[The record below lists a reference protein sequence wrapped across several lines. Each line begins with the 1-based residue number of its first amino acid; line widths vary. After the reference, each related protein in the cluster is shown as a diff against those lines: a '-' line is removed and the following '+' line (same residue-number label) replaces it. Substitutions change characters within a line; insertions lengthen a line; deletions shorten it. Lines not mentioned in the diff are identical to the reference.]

1 MIDLHTHTCC
11 SDGADLPEALFEK
24 ALAAGLTLLS
34 VTDHNTVAAYRS
46 QAAAHYSGKLIPGVE
61 ITCMYQGE
69 VVEVLG
75 YGFDLKAMESEL
87 DSHVLTFEEK
97 QRREFDL
104 VCAAF
109 ERAGAAFDR
118 DQVVFDPKTE
128 SCRKSFLSHL
138 KTHASNRRLFG
149 CDRSW
154 ENSRAFTRL
163 EIYNPDSPLYVDEAP
178 LYPSVGTAVEMI
190 HRSGGI
196 AFLAHLYIYAHAK
209 EFREQLDSI
218 VKTFGLDGIE
228 CAHSAFT
235 PEQTADLN
243 RFCLERRLL
252 RSGGSDYHGSR
263 KPDISLGT
271 GRGQLHVTEDYL
283 EGWPENCSRSRKISY
298 P

>member
-11 SDGADLPEALFEK
+11 SDGADLPETLLEK

-34 VTDHNTVAAYRS
+34 ITDHNTVAAYRS
-46 QAAAHYSGKLIPGVE
+46 QAAAHYPGKLIPGVE

-75 YGFDLKAMESEL
+75 YGFDLEAMESEL
-87 DSHVLTFEEK
+87 ACHVLTSEEK
-97 QRREFDL
+97 QLREFDL

-109 ERAGAAFDR
+109 EQAGAVFDR
-118 DQVVFDPKTE
+118 NQVIFDPRKE
-128 SCRKSFLSHL
+128 SCRKAFLNHL
-138 KTHASNRRLFG
+138 KTHASNRRLFS
-149 CDRSW
+149 CDQSW

-163 EIYNPDSPLYVDEAP
+163 EIYNPDSLLYVDEAP
-178 LYPSVGTAVEMI
+178 LYPSVGTAVKMI

-235 PEQTADLN
+235 PEQTEDLN
-243 RFCLERRLL
+243 HFCLEHKLL

-263 KPDISLGT
+263 KPEISLGI
-271 GRGQLHVTEDYL
+271 GRGEMRVAEEYL
-283 EGWPENCSRSRKISY
+283 DGWGVRGRWGG
-298 P
+298 

>member
-11 SDGADLPEALFEK
+11 SDGADQPEALFEK

-46 QAAAHYSGKLIPGVE
+46 GAAAGYPGKLIPGVE

-75 YGFDLKAMESEL
+75 YGFNLDAMEAEL
-87 DSHVLTFEEK
+87 SAHVLTFEEK
-97 QRREFDL
+97 QKREFEL

-109 ERAGAAFDR
+109 TGAGAVFDR
-118 DQVVFDPKTE
+118 NQVVFDPKTE
-128 SCRKSFLSHL
+128 SCRKSFLAHL
-138 KTHASNRRLFG
+138 KTNASNRRLFS
-149 CDRSW
+149 CDQSW
-154 ENSRAFTRL
+154 ESSRAFTRM

-196 AFLAHLYIYAHAK
+196 AFLAHLYIYAHAE
-209 EFREQLDSI
+209 EFRGKLDFI
-218 VKTFGLDGIE
+218 ARTFGLDGIE

-235 PEQTADLN
+235 PEQIEDLN
-243 RFCLERRLL
+243 RFCLEHKLL

-263 KPDISLGT
+263 KPGISLGT
-271 GRGQLHVTEDYL
+271 GRGQLNVTEDYL
-283 EGWPENCSRSRKISY
+283 LGWPRI
-298 P
+298 

>member
-11 SDGADLPEALFEK
+11 SDGADQPEALFEK

-46 QAAAHYSGKLIPGVE
+46 QAAAQYPGKLIPGVE

-75 YGFDLKAMESEL
+75 YGFDLEAMEAEL

-97 QRREFDL
+97 QLREFDL
-104 VCAAF
+104 ICAAF
-109 ERAGAAFDR
+109 TRAGAAFDR
-118 DQVVFDPKTE
+118 DQVIFDPSTE
-128 SCRKSFLSHL
+128 SCRKSFLRHL
-138 KTHASNRRLFG
+138 KTDPANRRLFS
-149 CDRSW
+149 CDQSW
-154 ENSRAFTRL
+154 ENSRSFTRM
-163 EIYNPDSPLYVDEAP
+163 EIYNPDSRLYVDEAP

-196 AFLAHLYIYAHAK
+196 AFLAHLYIYAHAE
-209 EFREQLDSI
+209 EFRGQLYSI
-218 VKTFGLDGIE
+218 AKTFGLDGIE

-235 PEQTADLN
+235 PEQTEDLN
-243 RFCLERRLL
+243 RFCLEHNLL

-271 GRGQLHVTEDYL
+271 GRGQLHVTEEYL
-283 EGWPENCSRSRKISY
+283 SGWPQMELFR
-298 P
+298 